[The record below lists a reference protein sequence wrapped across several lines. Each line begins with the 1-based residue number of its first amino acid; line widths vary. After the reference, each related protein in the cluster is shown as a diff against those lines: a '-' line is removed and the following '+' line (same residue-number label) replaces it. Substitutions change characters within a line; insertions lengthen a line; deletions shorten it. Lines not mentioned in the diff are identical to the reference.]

1 MTCEEARLLFD
12 ERIDGAI
19 SESDAAKL
27 SAHIAEC
34 ESCRRELA
42 DLEKTHALLSSF
54 AIETPS
60 ELSETVMARIQREKK
75 RQTVYKKWIRPL
87 VAIPAAALLCVT
99 LLFSPLFDA
108 MMPAKMEADMSITA
122 DHKNNMYSDI
132 TGGLGFKEDADDL
145 HDAAPEEVV
154 PVYAQNA
161 IKGTPLTLL
170 FLDAENALL
179 IREENGQRESLAVT
193 YSTFDNTVT
202 IEKDGKKVALLLTD
216 DTLTPTDGDL
226 SDLFGQ

>member
-12 ERIDGAI
+12 EKIDGAI

-54 AIETPS
+54 AIDTPA
-60 ELSETVMARIQREKK
+60 ELSETAMARIQREKK

-87 VAIPAAALLCVT
+87 VAIPAAALLCVA
-99 LLFSPLFDA
+99 LLHSPLFDA
-108 MMPAKMEADMSITA
+108 MMPAKAADMSITA

-132 TGGLGFKEDADDL
+132 TGGLGFKADADEVCD
-145 HDAAPEEVV
+145 APEELA
-154 PVYAQNA
+154 PLYAP
-161 IKGTPLTLL
+161 TPIADTPFTLL

-202 IEKDGKKVALLLTD
+202 IEKDGKKVALLLTGD
-216 DTLTPTDGDL
+216 TFTLTNGNP